1 MIKKDNVSFGMNTDG
16 MQVRL
21 DQIVQGFDIQY
32 DFHRK
37 VIISYLSLAE
47 KTYVR
52 YVTLD
57 MIYAKL
63 IQ

>member
-21 DQIVQGFDIQY
+21 DQIVQVFDIQY

-37 VIISYLSLAE
+37 VIIS
-47 KTYVR
+47 
-52 YVTLD
+52 
-57 MIYAKL
+57 
-63 IQ
+63 

>member
-37 VIISYLSLAE
+37 VIIS
-47 KTYVR
+47 
-52 YVTLD
+52 
-57 MIYAKL
+57 
-63 IQ
+63 